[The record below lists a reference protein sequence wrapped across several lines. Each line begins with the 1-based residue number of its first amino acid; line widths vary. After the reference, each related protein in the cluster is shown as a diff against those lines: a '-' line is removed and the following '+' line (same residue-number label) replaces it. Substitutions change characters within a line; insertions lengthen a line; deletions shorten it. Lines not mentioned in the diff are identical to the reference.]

1 MRRLSIGLLV
11 TLAAACR
18 AAPIPDSQR
27 FPAGTQFTARL
38 LRIEGTRIRYIDA
51 GQGLAVVFIH
61 GLGASMYTWRNN
73 LAPVL
78 AAGFRVVAF
87 DNRGF
92 GSSDKPAHGYT
103 NADYARLAVAL
114 LDSLHL
120 PDAVVVGHSMGGE
133 IAAEVAIAAPKRVRA
148 LVLLG
153 AAGFGTREPAL
164 FRVAR
169 WPIVGPVMLAFRNR
183 SLVERLLKSTYA
195 DPRKVREADVDQYY
209 APVAGP
215 DYGRALRGVLREFRF
230 DGLRGR
236 TGAIQAPTLVLWGE
250 EDRWVP
256 PAVGRALAAELA
268 RSAFLTVAHA
278 GHSVQEEVP
287 DEVNRLLLKFLNN
300 GLPRVPENLAGQGW
314 RTGAATAAH

>member
-92 GSSDKPAHGYT
+92 GS
-103 NADYARLAVAL
+103 ARLAVAL

-209 APVAGP
+209 APVAEP

>member
-1 MRRLSIGLLV
+1 M
-11 TLAAACR
+11 
-18 AAPIPDSQR
+18 
-27 FPAGTQFTARL
+27 
-38 LRIEGTRIRYIDA
+38 DA

-61 GLGASMYTWRNN
+61 GRGASRHPGRNN

-87 DNRGF
+87 ANRGF
-92 GSSDKPAHGYT
+92 GSSDNPAHGYR
-103 NADYARLAVAL
+103 NGESARLAVAL

-153 AAGFGTREPAL
+153 AAGLGTREPAL

-183 SLVERLLKSTYA
+183 SMVERLLKSTYA
-195 DPRKVREADVDQYY
+195 DPAKVREADVDQYY
-209 APVAGP
+209 APVAEP
-215 DYGRALRGVLREFRF
+215 NYARALRGVLREFRF

-236 TGAIQAPTLVLWGE
+236 TGAIAVPTLVLWGE

-256 PAVGRALAAELA
+256 LAVGRALAAELA

-278 GHSVQEEVP
+278 GHSVQEEAP
-287 DEVNRLLLKFLNN
+287 GEVNRLLIKFLND
-300 GLPRVPENLAGQGW
+300 GLPRVPENLAWRGGQ
-314 RTGAATAAH
+314 TGPAHAAH